1 MGAEDLAL
9 ERFLAARTGTS
20 PGEWIGRSSLDGS
33 MDGASADLERSFA
46 EVRERL
52 DRAAYQGGAAA
63 PGADEVVALARRI
76 VQEVR

>member
-1 MGAEDLAL
+1 
-9 ERFLAARTGTS
+9 
-20 PGEWIGRSSLDGS
+20 

-52 DRAAYQGGAAA
+52 DRAAYQGGTAA

>member
-1 MGAEDLAL
+1 
-9 ERFLAARTGTS
+9 
-20 PGEWIGRSSLDGS
+20 
-33 MDGASADLERSFA
+33 MDGASADLERCFA

-63 PGADEVVALARRI
+63 PAAEEVVALARRI

>member
-1 MGAEDLAL
+1 MINHTSKRVLSNTVAITDLL
-9 ERFLAARTGTS
+9 
-20 PGEWIGRSSLDGS
+20 
-33 MDGASADLERSFA
+33 
-46 EVRERL
+46 RERL